1 MKVAVSAPPSTPAET
16 RTAILDAA
24 EQLFAELGVEKASIR
39 QITSAAGV
47 NLAAVN
53 YHFQTKDHLAL
64 EVFARLLS
72 PLNAKRLARLDAVES
87 AAAARGESA
96 SLEEV
101 LEAFIRP
108 SMEEGV
114 ARDRREEGF
123 ICLVSRCFQEPNA
136 ELQGFIHQQFS
147 DLIKRFDAAFLRALP
162 GLEESELSWR
172 MSFFVGSL
180 HHALAFWAR
189 FDASPFP
196 KLRAVPPVRIDR
208 EGFIQRLV
216 AYSAAGFRAAF
227 PA

>member
-1 MKVAVSAPPSTPAET
+1 MKVDLPTPPAET

-39 QITSAAGV
+39 QITRAAGV

-72 PLNAKRLARLDAVES
+72 PLNAKRLARLDAAE
-87 AAAARGESA
+87 AAAEARGEIA
-96 SLEEV
+96 PLEEV

-114 ARDRREEGF
+114 TRDHREQGF
-123 ICLVSRCFQEPNA
+123 ICLVSRCFQEPNPD
-136 ELQGFIHQQFS
+136 LQGFIHQQFS
-147 DLIKRFDAAFLRALP
+147 DLIQRFDAAILRTLP

-180 HHALAFWAR
+180 HHALSYWAR
-189 FDASPFP
+189 FDANPFP
-196 KLRAVPPVRIDR
+196 KLRAVPPARIDR
-208 EGFIQRLV
+208 EGFIRRLV
-216 AYSAAGFRAAF
+216 AYSAAGFRAVL
-227 PA
+227 PC